1 MEERAM
7 SLKRLL
13 TALVI
18 LGACA
23 VPAHAGLFVGGSVG
37 DATINDEDSGFSF
50 DANDTGY
57 KVFAGFTLF
66 KFFALEASYVDLG
79 TPEDTIAG
87 TEISVDATGWDVYAV
102 GILPLGKHFE
112 IFGKAGIIVWDAE
125 TSVTGSADES
135 DDGNDPAY
143 GAGVAFK
150 FGEHIALRL
159 EYERFDISDVDKVE
173 MASVG
178 AEFRF

>member
-1 MEERAM
+1 M

-23 VPAHAGLFVGGSVG
+23 VPAHAGLYFGGSVG
-37 DATINDEDSGFSF
+37 DASISDEDSGVKF
-50 DANDTGY
+50 DGSDTGY
-57 KVFAGFTLF
+57 KVYGGFTLF
-66 KFFALEASYVDLG
+66 KFFGLEASYLDFG
-79 TPEDTIAG
+79 APEDEVGG
-87 TEISVDATGWDVYAV
+87 TDISIDTTGWDVYAV
-102 GILPLGKHFE
+102 GILPLGKHIE
-112 IFGKAGIIVWDAE
+112 LFGKAGIIVWDAE
-125 TSVTGSADES
+125 TSVTGSSDES

-143 GAGVAFK
+143 GAGIAFK

-159 EYERFDISDVDKVE
+159 EYQVFDISDVDDV
-173 MASVG
+173 AFGSVG